1 MNYEQF
7 AIWLHGFL
15 EISNAETI
23 NEQQTQIIK
32 DHLALLF
39 EKKTPDRSKKK
50 EEKSEFDPFE
60 QSKKLEEQW
69 KKRRP
74 KDTEYPIYPPLAPM
88 PTYPMPI
95 YPELPPKIICSD
107 GTGSPLSELGT
118 PVCSVADKHKEL
130 MQKVDDKMKEN
141 LNEASKNSKIK
152 VCKSKERIIC

>member
-50 EEKSEFDPFE
+50 EDEPLWL
-60 QSKKLEEQW
+60 KKLAKEWE
-69 KKRRP
+69 
-74 KDTEYPIYPPLAPM
+74 KDIQYPNHPPYAPMPM
-88 PTYPMPI
+88 PTYPGYEP
-95 YPELPPKIICSD
+95 LRVVCSD
-107 GTGSPLSELGT
+107 NTGSSLPDLGN
-118 PVCSVADKHKEL
+118 SVAELKPCNEIPLGEPFEGVDLNTKFDTELHKN
-130 MQKVDDKMKEN
+130 KTY
-141 LNEASKNSKIK
+141 
-152 VCKSKERIIC
+152 C